1 MRVEVEVTFRDWV
14 VAGVA
19 FLPGGV
25 EVRFHGD
32 TILLRALV
40 VVRRNVGPD
49 VTPIRLRRVAVVAR
63 RATPS
68 QI

>member
-1 MRVEVEVTFRDWV
+1 MRVEVEVTFRDRV

-25 EVRFHGD
+25 EVRLHGD

-40 VVRRNVGPD
+40 VVRRNVRPD

-63 RATPS
+63 RAAPS